1 MSDNCIVPVTY
12 SKWSVENVDV
22 GGRDAVTQ
30 PETSYW
36 THQVASRIDDV
47 EQWPVADPEDRA
59 RGRKGSGGCLPSR
72 GAGGAELLLRVWGR
86 SLKKLGHSV

>member
-1 MSDNCIVPVTY
+1 MSHMSDSCIVPVTY

-36 THQVASRIDDV
+36 THQVPSRIDDV

-59 RGRKGSGGCLPSR
+59 RGRKGSPQQGCR
-72 GAGGAELLLRVWGR
+72 GAELLLRVWGQ